1 MGARKTIRNAL
12 NTAGSAAAL
21 AADIALIGLLG
32 PGMVVGAPFFSDMGG
47 KLGDAV
53 VGKDGEKKARKRK
66 AALKKVKK
74 TAKRKSRK
82 RVKKAK

>member
-1 MGARKTIRNAL
+1 MGVRKTIRNTL
-12 NTAGSAAAL
+12 NTAGAAAGL
-21 AADIALIGLLG
+21 AADVALIALS
-32 PGMVVGAPFFSDMGG
+32 PGFLFAAPIFSDMGG